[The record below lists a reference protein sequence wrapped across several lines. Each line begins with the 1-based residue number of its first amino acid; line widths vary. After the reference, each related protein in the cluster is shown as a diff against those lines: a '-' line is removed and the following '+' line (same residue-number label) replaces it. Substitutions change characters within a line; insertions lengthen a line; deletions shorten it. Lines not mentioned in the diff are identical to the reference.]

1 MLTRTQTLEI
11 CYILYRKCYFL
22 QSRVYVLSIDGISPE
37 IEGDYCE
44 IVAIYLEILA
54 TYSKIVATYLG
65 ELQHNIRQEAEIFRT
80 HGYDTT
86 SGKKWDFNF
95 KYIIIYIIYYNI
107 LKTNITI

>member
-22 QSRVYVLSIDGISPE
+22 QSRSFISFMDGVSLE

-44 IVAIYLEILA
+44 IVATYLEILA

-65 ELQHNIRQEAEIFRT
+65 DSN
-80 HGYDTT
+80 
-86 SGKKWDFNF
+86 
-95 KYIIIYIIYYNI
+95 
-107 LKTNITI
+107 NITYDRKQKFFGHMAILRQAGIVNR